1 MNLDINEM
9 FKNLGG
15 MKEQMENVQRRL
27 AGMEISGEAGAGMV
41 RITLGGDS
49 SVKSVDI
56 DESLFAEKDK
66 GMLEELII
74 SAFNDAQKKVREALA
89 HELKGA
95 AGTAIIPGM
104 ERFFNL

>member
-1 MNLDINEM
+1 MNVDFNEV

-15 MKEQMENVQRRL
+15 VKEQMEDVQRRL
-27 AGMEISGEAGAGMV
+27 AGMRISGEAGAGMV

-49 SVKSVDI
+49 SVKNVDI
-56 DESLFAEKDK
+56 DETLFAEKDK
-66 GMLEELII
+66 GILEELII
-74 SAFNDAQKKVREALA
+74 SAFNDAQKKVREALS

-95 AGTAIIPGM
+95 AGGAIIPGI